1 MDEIKLSDDV
11 IEQIKDFE
19 YWELTEEQES
29 LIDKLITEEELK
41 EEYGLCGNY
50 ITAEFLKEVESHIL
64 AYCGSAWLIQCFGIT
79 KDPKTENFIMIM
91 ELKED
96 DDLNLD
102 NLDSS
107 LISDMA
113 RANPEPIQR
122 ITNNYLPTIL
132 YTGQIDMIST
142 KFPVFVEMLWKCYTN
157 LISFNHIHQGFH
169 SGNHATL
176 TSIIVDRLQ
185 KVLQHTERRLLLNQY
200 NLDISYDDINHF

>member
-1 MDEIKLSDDV
+1 
-11 IEQIKDFE
+11 
-19 YWELTEEQES
+19 
-29 LIDKLITEEELK
+29 
-41 EEYGLCGNY
+41 
-50 ITAEFLKEVESHIL
+50 
-64 AYCGSAWLIQCFGIT
+64 
-79 KDPKTENFIMIM
+79 
-91 ELKED
+91 
-96 DDLNLD
+96 
-102 NLDSS
+102 
-107 LISDMA
+107 MA

-132 YTGQIDMIST
+132 YTDFNKVSI
-142 KFPVFVEMLWKCYTN
+142 FVEMLWKCYAN